1 MIKTFVLAR
10 CLTKE
15 RIILDFRS
23 SQLFTTANRQE
34 SVHSKAE
41 RTETKKELRC
51 FLRFKLPRCFHS
63 SKARKRNIQGG
74 SYCRFFFVSPFL
86 FFSFFHST
94 ILREGKKQ
102 RYIYVHFPLFI
113 VIFQSMEHDSRRLI
127 SISLNTRD
135 NSSNFSLRKSRFLAI
150 KFSQT
155 ILEYL
160 ANKAE
165 SWGIKINFHPLFK
178 NIFRKRAPLTSK
190 ALLFVISPVF
200 LSFFL
205 FSPLLL
211 DRTIPRIWRMFWHL
225 SLRREF
231 STNSDRNFAH
241 RN

>member
-1 MIKTFVLAR
+1 MLPFLQSEK
-10 CLTKE
+10 KKHPGG
-15 RIILDFRS
+15 IL
-23 SQLFTTANRQE
+23 LP
-34 SVHSKAE
+34 
-41 RTETKKELRC
+41 LL
-51 FLRFKLPRCFHS
+51 LRFSLS
-63 SKARKRNIQGG
+63 
-74 SYCRFFFVSPFL
+74 FFF
-86 FFSFFHST
+86 FFPLDN
-94 ILREGKKQ
+94 IKRGKKTAI
-102 RYIYVHFPLFI
+102 YIYIYIHFPLFI

-178 NIFRKRAPLTSK
+178 NIFRKRAPLTST
-190 ALLFVISPVF
+190 LCYSWYHLFSF
-200 LSFFL
+200 LSFFFLHFFSIEL
-205 FSPLLL
+205 FHP
-211 DRTIPRIWRMFWHL
+211 TIPRIWRMFWHL

>member
-1 MIKTFVLAR
+1 MLVPPKR
-10 CLTKE
+10 EKE
-15 RIILDFRS
+15 TSRGIL
-23 SQLFTTANRQE
+23 LP
-34 SVHSKAE
+34 
-41 RTETKKELRC
+41 LL
-51 FLRFKLPRCFHS
+51 LRFSLS
-63 SKARKRNIQGG
+63 
-74 SYCRFFFVSPFL
+74 FFF
-86 FFSFFHST
+86 FFPLDN
-94 ILREGKKQ
+94 IKRGKKTAI
-102 RYIYVHFPLFI
+102 YIYIYIHFPLFI

-178 NIFRKRAPLTSK
+178 NIFRKKAPLTSK

-211 DRTIPRIWRMFWHL
+211 DRTIPSNYSKDL
-225 SLRREF
+225 ENVL
-231 STNSDRNFAH
+231 TP
-241 RN
+241 

>member
-86 FFSFFHST
+86 FFFFFPLDN
-94 ILREGKKQ
+94 IKRGKKTAI
-102 RYIYVHFPLFI
+102 YIYIHFPLFI

-211 DRTIPRIWRMFWHL
+211 DRTSPSNYSKDL
-225 SLRREF
+225 ENVL
-231 STNSDRNFAH
+231 TP
-241 RN
+241 